1 MSNVMKFCPVGTEL
15 FHADGWTDR
24 RTGVTNVVVLIG
36 NFANAS
42 KNKNN
47 PRSSLALKTT
57 HCWEIVDFLKD

>member
-1 MSNVMKFCPVGTEL
+1 MSNVMKFCPVGTES